1 MSKELI
7 MAVNQICAEKELPR
21 DVILGAIEEA
31 LVHAYRKNYA
41 SAAANVQASIDS
53 TTGDLRVMCERN
65 VVETVED
72 PTTEITLADARKL
85 DKNAEVGGTVLD
97 LRQPADFG
105 RIAAQT
111 AKQVILQRIHEAE
124 RDQLFDF
131 YKQREGELIT
141 GQVQSIDY
149 RSNAVTVTLSKK
161 AEGIIAAEDQLPN
174 DRYRVG
180 MNVRTLLA
188 EINKGTRGPQ
198 IRLSRTHRNMLRRLL
213 EREIPEIYNGTVE
226 IKSIARE
233 PGQRSKVA
241 VSASQPG
248 VDPVGSCVGLRG
260 TRIQNIVDELN
271 GEKIDVVEWSADVR
285 TFISNAL
292 SPAKPTDTVLIE
304 EGDLRTA
311 IVVVPDRSLSLAI
324 GKEGQNARLA
334 AKLTGWRID
343 IKSETEAATE
353 GLAEIKRQQM
363 QMIRT
368 RNLQDKA
375 AAMPPSDDLLSRAE
389 WLLRERDKTQAT
401 LETAARLLAHA
412 DQNRIEL
419 PQVEQE
425 GVEGAETEAPAAET
439 VAAEPAVEAA
449 PEAVEAAAP
458 APAEAVEPEVA
469 APEAPVVPAA
479 APEAAPPEPQTMGEA
494 PEGLLLPEAFPSE
507 EFEED
512 EEEGDAT
519 AQAGGRKRR
528 LRRRRRTLRSASSC
542 STRTWAKWWRGA
554 SASRAAAAGVISE
567 STKLPWLR
575 LPSRRDRG
583 RSMCPS
589 ARASCAGR
597 NAGNASWYASCAPRT
612 ARSASTQAARLRV
625 GALISASRGPAG
637 TARRWL
643 TS

>member
-21 DVILGAIEEA
+21 DVIMGAIEEA
-31 LVHAYRKNYA
+31 LVHAYRRNYA
-41 SAAANVQASIDS
+41 NTTANVQVTIDPIS
-53 TTGDLRVMCERN
+53 GDLRIACEKTI
-65 VVETVED
+65 VEEVRD
-72 PTTEITLADARKL
+72 PAVEITLPEARKIDQTVEL
-85 DKNAEVGGTVLD
+85 GGTVFD
-97 LRQPADFG
+97 ERQPNDFG

-124 RDQLFDF
+124 RDQLYDF
-131 YKQREGELIT
+131 YKQREGELIN

-161 AEGIIAAEDQLPN
+161 AEGQIAAEDQLPN

-213 EREIPEIYNGTVE
+213 EREIPEIYSGTVE

-285 TFISNAL
+285 SFISNAL

-304 EGDLRTA
+304 EGDIRTA
-311 IVVVPDRSLSLAI
+311 IVVVPDRQLSLAI

-368 RNLQDKA
+368 RTLQDKVA
-375 AAMPPSDDLLSRAE
+375 ALPPTDDLLSRAE
-389 WLLRERDKTQAT
+389 WLLRERDKSQAT
-401 LETAARLLAHA
+401 LETAARLLAEA
-412 DQNRIEL
+412 DQNRTEL
-419 PQVEQE
+419 PMIEAP
-425 GVEGAETEAPAAET
+425 EGAPEQVAESASAMPNEDELAVADAEPSSEAPGAPDEVEVSPSTEA
-439 VAAEPAVEAA
+439 
-449 PEAVEAAAP
+449 
-458 APAEAVEPEVA
+458 AEAE
-469 APEAPVVPAA
+469 A
-479 APEAAPPEPQTMGEA
+479 APEAAP
-494 PEGLLLPEAFPSE
+494 
-507 EFEED
+507 
-512 EEEGDAT
+512 
-519 AQAGGRKRR
+519 
-528 LRRRRRTLRSASSC
+528 SA
-542 STRTWAKWWRGA
+542 
-554 SASRAAAAGVISE
+554 E
-567 STKLPWLR
+567 
-575 LPSRRDRG
+575 
-583 RSMCPS
+583 
-589 ARASCAGR
+589 
-597 NAGNASWYASCAPRT
+597 
-612 ARSASTQAARLRV
+612 
-625 GALISASRGPAG
+625 GPAG
-637 TARRWL
+637 DVKVDQPAPEAAWGDQVDVQLYPGAEFVDEDEDSEEAAEGAKKPVKKGKKAAKKRELVFDESLGEVVARRKRKPGRGGWGDL
-643 TS
+643 GDY

>member
-21 DVILGAIEEA
+21 ETILGAIEEA
-31 LVHAYRKNYA
+31 LVHAYRRNYA
-41 SAAANVQASIDS
+41 NATANVQATIDPN
-53 TTGDLRVMCERN
+53 TGDLSISCEKT
-65 VVETVED
+65 VVEKVED
-72 PTTEITLADARKL
+72 PAIEIGLPEARKL
-85 DKNAEVGGTVLD
+85 NKDAEIGSTVVD
-97 LRQPADFG
+97 YRQPNDFG

-124 RDQLFDF
+124 RDQLYDY

-213 EREIPEIYNGTVE
+213 EREIPEIYSGTVE

-271 GEKIDVVEWSADVR
+271 GEKIDVVEWSSDVR

-292 SPAKPTDTVLIE
+292 SPAKPTDTILIE
-304 EGDLRTA
+304 EGDIRTA
-311 IVVVPDRSLSLAI
+311 IVVVPDRQLSLAI

-363 QMIRT
+363 QMIRQ
-368 RNLQDKA
+368 RSLQDKA
-375 AAMPPSDDLLSRAE
+375 AALPPSDDLLSRAE
-389 WLLRERDKTQAT
+389 WLLKERDKSQAT

-412 DQNRIEL
+412 DQNRTEL
-419 PQVEQE
+419 PQVEE
-425 GVEGAETEAPAAET
+425 REPDPTFEDEPVEAVEAS
-439 VAAEPAVEAA
+439 AVEAA
-449 PEAVEAAAP
+449 PAAEAVASEAATEPAEPVAAEAAAQT
-458 APAEAVEPEVA
+458 
-469 APEAPVVPAA
+469 
-479 APEAAPPEPQTMGEA
+479 PEPQSMVEA
-494 PEGLLLPEAFPSE
+494 PEQLLAPEGFVDDE
-507 EFEED
+507 IVDED
-512 EEEGDAT
+512 EEGGT
-519 AQAGGRKRR
+519 ASGKKAPAKKVKKDTKKRELVFDEDLGEVVSRRKR
-528 LRRRRRTLRSASSC
+528 
-542 STRTWAKWWRGA
+542 KPG
-554 SASRAAAAGVISE
+554 
-567 STKLPWLR
+567 
-575 LPSRRDRG
+575 RDG
-583 RSMCPS
+583 WGDME
-589 ARASCAGR
+589 
-597 NAGNASWYASCAPRT
+597 Y
-612 ARSASTQAARLRV
+612 
-625 GALISASRGPAG
+625 
-637 TARRWL
+637 
-643 TS
+643 

>member
-21 DVILGAIEEA
+21 ETILVAIEEA
-31 LVHAYRKNYA
+31 LAHAYRKNYA
-41 SAAANVQASIDS
+41 SAAANVEASIDP
-53 TTGDLRVMCERN
+53 TTGDLRIMCTKT
-65 VVETVED
+65 VVDTVHD
-72 PTTEITLADARKL
+72 PALEISLADARKL
-85 DKNAEVGGTVLD
+85 DRNAEIGGTVVD
-97 LRQPADFG
+97 QRQPADFG
-105 RIAAQT
+105 RIAAQA

-124 RDQLFDF
+124 RDQLYDF

-149 RSNAVTVTLSKK
+149 RTNAVTVTLSKK

-180 MNVRTLLA
+180 MNVRCLLA
-188 EINKGTRGPQ
+188 EVNKGTRGPQ

-292 SPAKPTDTVLIE
+292 SPAKPTDTILIE

-363 QMIRT
+363 QMIRA
-368 RNLQDKA
+368 RNLQDRA
-375 AAMPPSDDLLSRAE
+375 AALPPSDDLLSRAE

-412 DQNRIEL
+412 DQNRPEL
-419 PQVEQE
+419 PQVAPPE
-425 GVEGAETEAPAAET
+425 AETPAAPVEEAKPAPAAAAEVAPEAPAPT
-439 VAAEPAVEAA
+439 EPT
-449 PEAVEAAAP
+449 P
-458 APAEAVEPEVA
+458 APAEA
-469 APEAPVVPAA
+469 APVVSAPAGGVPA
-479 APEAAPPEPQTMGEA
+479 PAGGEPPTTGEAEEGVFVPEAYPI
-494 PEGLLLPEAFPSE
+494 E
-507 EFEED
+507 EFEE
-512 EEEGDAT
+512 EEEGEAPRPG
-519 AQAGGRKRR
+519 AGKKAPPKKGKKDTKKRELVYDEDLGQVIARRKR
-528 LRRRRRTLRSASSC
+528 
-542 STRTWAKWWRGA
+542 KPGRG
-554 SASRAAAAGVISE
+554 GWGDTE
-567 STKLPWLR
+567 
-575 LPSRRDRG
+575 
-583 RSMCPS
+583 
-589 ARASCAGR
+589 
-597 NAGNASWYASCAPRT
+597 Y
-612 ARSASTQAARLRV
+612 
-625 GALISASRGPAG
+625 
-637 TARRWL
+637 
-643 TS
+643 

>member
-31 LVHAYRKNYA
+31 LVHAYRRNYA
-41 SAAANVQASIDS
+41 NTTANVQVTIDPIS
-53 TTGDLRVMCERN
+53 GDLRIACEKTIVDEVR
-65 VVETVED
+65 D
-72 PTTEITLADARKL
+72 PAVEITLPEARKI
-85 DKNAEVGGTVLD
+85 DKAVELGGTVFD
-97 LRQPADFG
+97 ERQPNDFG

-124 RDQLFDF
+124 RDQLYDF
-131 YKQREGELIT
+131 YKQREGELIN

-149 RSNAVTVTLSKK
+149 RTNAVTVTLSKK
-161 AEGIIAAEDQLPN
+161 AEGQIAAEDQLPN

-188 EINKGTRGPQ
+188 EVNKGTRGPQ

-213 EREIPEIYNGTVE
+213 EREIPEIYSGTVE

-285 TFISNAL
+285 NFISNAL

-304 EGDLRTA
+304 EGEIRTA
-311 IVVVPDRSLSLAI
+311 IVVVPDRQLSLAI

-363 QMIRT
+363 QMIKTRT
-368 RNLQDKA
+368 LQEKA
-375 AAMPPSDDLLSRAE
+375 AALPPTDDLLSRAE
-389 WLLRERDKTQAT
+389 WLLRERDKSQAT
-401 LETAARLLAHA
+401 LETAARLLAEA
-412 DQNRIEL
+412 DQNRTEL
-419 PQVEQE
+419 PVIEAE
-425 GVEGAETEAPAAET
+425 EGAPEKLAEAALITPGADERT
-439 VAAEPAVEAA
+439 VAEAGPEAEALAAPDEAVASTPVEAA
-449 PEAVEAAAP
+449 PAQI
-458 APAEAVEPEVA
+458 
-469 APEAPVVPAA
+469 
-479 APEAAPPEPQTMGEA
+479 APEAAPSTEEPSKDAQVEQPA
-494 PEGLLLPEAFPSE
+494 PDVAWDDQVDVQLYADA
-507 EFEED
+507 EFIDED
-512 EEEGDAT
+512 EEGEEAI
-519 AQAGGRKRR
+519 GGAKKPAKKGKKASKKRELVFDENLGEVVARRKR
-528 LRRRRRTLRSASSC
+528 
-542 STRTWAKWWRGA
+542 KPGRG
-554 SASRAAAAGVISE
+554 GWDE
-567 STKLPWLR
+567 S
-575 LPSRRDRG
+575 G
-583 RSMCPS
+583 E
-589 ARASCAGR
+589 
-597 NAGNASWYASCAPRT
+597 Y
-612 ARSASTQAARLRV
+612 
-625 GALISASRGPAG
+625 
-637 TARRWL
+637 
-643 TS
+643 

>member
-21 DVILGAIEEA
+21 DVIMGAIEEA
-31 LVHAYRKNYA
+31 LVHAYRRNYA
-41 SAAANVQASIDS
+41 NTTANVQVTIDPIS
-53 TTGDLRVMCERN
+53 GDLRIACEKTI
-65 VVETVED
+65 VEEVRD
-72 PTTEITLADARKL
+72 PAVEITLPEARKIDQSVEL
-85 DKNAEVGGTVLD
+85 GGTVFD
-97 LRQPADFG
+97 ERQPNDFG

-131 YKQREGELIT
+131 YKQREGELIN

-161 AEGIIAAEDQLPN
+161 AEGQIAAEDQLPN

-180 MNVRTLLA
+180 MNVRTLLT
-188 EINKGTRGPQ
+188 EVNKGTRGPQ

-213 EREIPEIYNGTVE
+213 EREIPEIYSGTVE

-285 TFISNAL
+285 SFISNAL

-304 EGDLRTA
+304 EGEIRTA
-311 IVVVPDRSLSLAI
+311 IVVVPDRQLSLAI

-368 RNLQDKA
+368 RTLQDKA
-375 AAMPPSDDLLSRAE
+375 AALPPTDDLLSRAE
-389 WLLRERDKTQAT
+389 WLLRERDKSQAT
-401 LETAARLLAHA
+401 LETAARLLAEA
-412 DQNRIEL
+412 DQNRTEL
-419 PQVEQE
+419 PMIEAE
-425 GVEGAETEAPAAET
+425 EGAPEQPAEAITETPGADEPAVTAGEPASEAPAVSDEVLVTPPTEASEAEAAPETAPAAEK
-439 VAAEPAVEAA
+439 PAVDESVDQPA
-449 PEAVEAAAP
+449 PEATWDDQVDVQSYSD
-458 APAEAVEPEVA
+458 AEFVD
-469 APEAPVVPAA
+469 
-479 APEAAPPEPQTMGEA
+479 
-494 PEGLLLPEAFPSE
+494 
-507 EFEED
+507 ED
-512 EEEGDAT
+512 EDSEGAVGDAKKP
-519 AQAGGRKRR
+519 AKKGKKAAKKRELVFDESLGEVVARRKR
-528 LRRRRRTLRSASSC
+528 
-542 STRTWAKWWRGA
+542 KPGRG
-554 SASRAAAAGVISE
+554 GWGD
-567 STKLPWLR
+567 LG
-575 LPSRRDRG
+575 D
-583 RSMCPS
+583 
-589 ARASCAGR
+589 
-597 NAGNASWYASCAPRT
+597 Y
-612 ARSASTQAARLRV
+612 
-625 GALISASRGPAG
+625 
-637 TARRWL
+637 
-643 TS
+643 